1 MNLLILIGLVVLMFA
16 GMYINRNTTTTVLE
30 WLQLVMYAVLI
41 VCLIIILG
49 TLLAN
54 LATSCW

>member
-16 GMYINRNTTTTVLE
+16 GMYINRNTTTTVLY

>member
-1 MNLLILIGLVVLMFA
+1 MNLLILIGLVVLMFI
-16 GMYINRNTTTTVLE
+16 GMYINRNTTTTVLY
-30 WLQLVMYAVLI
+30 WLQLVMYGVLV

-54 LATSCW
+54 LAASCW

>member
-1 MNLLILIGLVVLMFA
+1 MNLLILIGLVVLMLA
-16 GMYINRNTTTTVLE
+16 GMYINRNTTTTVLY

-41 VCLIIILG
+41 VCLITIFG

>member
-16 GMYINRNTTTTVLE
+16 GMYINRNTTTNVLY

-41 VCLIIILG
+41 VCLIIIFG

>member
-16 GMYINRNTTTTVLE
+16 GMYINRNTTTTVLY

-41 VCLIIILG
+41 VCLIIVLG